1 MSFKI
6 YTKTGDKGSTALI
19 GGTRIP
25 KSHIR
30 IEAYGT
36 IDELNSFLGIIIDLC
51 DDDLNAIKAFLKVIQ
66 NQLFDIGSHLACDP
80 NKNIKMSIPELHEYE
95 VTQLEQ
101 AIDEFD
107 KSLPTLKNFI
117 LPGGNIIAS
126 HCHVA
131 RCVCRRAERI
141 VFGMMQNNEPV
152 EPIIIQYLNRL
163 SDYLFALSRY
173 IVYQKKGEEILW
185 QPRANKKA

>member
-19 GGTRIP
+19 GGSRVP

-36 IDELNSFLGIIIDLC
+36 IDELNSWIGLINDLC
-51 DDDLNAIKAFLKVIQ
+51 DDELKSTKLLLFKIQ

-80 NKNIKMSIPELHEYE
+80 NKKIKMPIPELHDDE
-95 VTQLEQ
+95 VTQLEL
-101 AIDEFD
+101 AIDDMD
-107 KSLPTLKNFI
+107 KVLPPLKNFI

-126 HCHVA
+126 HCHIA

-141 VFGMMQNNEPV
+141 AVGMTLSDEPV

-163 SDYLFALSRY
+163 SDYLFALSRF
-173 IVYQKKGEEILW
+173 IVFQKKGNEILW
-185 QPRANKKA
+185 QPRGK